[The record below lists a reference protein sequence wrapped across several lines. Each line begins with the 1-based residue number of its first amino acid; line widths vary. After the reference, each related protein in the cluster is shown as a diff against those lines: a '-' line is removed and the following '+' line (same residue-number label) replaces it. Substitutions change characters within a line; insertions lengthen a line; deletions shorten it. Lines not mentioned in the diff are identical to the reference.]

1 MSTFFKAA
9 RNGHLDCMK
18 FMWSKEGKKRGRR
31 FKKGKKKVKTLD
43 KATKI
48 AKQFGYDKMLVWL
61 RGLT

>member
-18 FMWSKEGKKRGRR
+18 FMWA
-31 FKKGKKKVKTLD
+31 KGKKKGFKRKRKVETLD

-61 RGLT
+61 RGLI